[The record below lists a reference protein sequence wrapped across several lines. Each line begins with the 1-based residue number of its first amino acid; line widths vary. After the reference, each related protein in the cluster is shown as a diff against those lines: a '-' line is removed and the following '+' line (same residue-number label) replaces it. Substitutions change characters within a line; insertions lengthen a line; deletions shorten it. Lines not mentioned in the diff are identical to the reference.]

1 MFDLIIH
8 NGRVVDYKN
17 HLDQVTDIAVKDGR
31 IASIG
36 TALGKAKSHLD
47 AKNLLVIPGIVDSH
61 MHASSW
67 LGGPDSLKML
77 ALAGVTTAIEMAG
90 PVDSVKKFIKEN
102 GTGLNIGC
110 LEQLRPG
117 VNLSSNHPSSQEI
130 LRAVQIALKKG
141 AGIRG
146 YVIFSLLR
154 KRNLFGGPRR
164 LHEARIEYPRNG
176 RNNQNSKREEFPS
189 RTHKRLLPWCC
200 TFCGRRDS
208 QSRTIARR
216 TS

>member
-90 PVDSVKKFIKEN
+90 PVDSVKKFTLLSKIICSL
-102 GTGLNIGC
+102 TLASTFT
-110 LEQLRPG
+110 
-117 VNLSSNHPSSQEI
+117 VNP
-130 LRAVQIALKKG
+130 
-141 AGIRG
+141 
-146 YVIFSLLR
+146 
-154 KRNLFGGPRR
+154 GPRK
-164 LHEARIEYPRNG
+164 LKVINKP
-176 RNNQNSKREEFPS
+176 
-189 RTHKRLLPWCC
+189 LL
-200 TFCGRRDS
+200 
-208 QSRTIARR
+208 IK
-216 TS
+216 

>member
-67 LGGPDSLKML
+67 LGGP
-77 ALAGVTTAIEMAG
+77 
-90 PVDSVKKFIKEN
+90 N
-102 GTGLNIGC
+102 C
-110 LEQLRPG
+110 
-117 VNLSSNHPSSQEI
+117 H
-130 LRAVQIALKKG
+130 
-141 AGIRG
+141 
-146 YVIFSLLR
+146 
-154 KRNLFGGPRR
+154 
-164 LHEARIEYPRNG
+164 RNG
-176 RNNQNSKREEFPS
+176 RP
-189 RTHKRLLPWCC
+189 
-200 TFCGRRDS
+200 CGQR
-208 QSRTIARR
+208 
-216 TS
+216 

>member
-47 AKNLLVIPGIVDSH
+47 AKNLLVVPGIVDSH

-90 PVDSVKKFIKEN
+90 PVDSVKKIHK
-102 GTGLNIGC
+102 
-110 LEQLRPG
+110 
-117 VNLSSNHPSSQEI
+117 
-130 LRAVQIALKKG
+130 
-141 AGIRG
+141 
-146 YVIFSLLR
+146 R
-154 KRNLFGGPRR
+154 KRDRIKYWLSGTAQTRR
-164 LHEARIEYPRNG
+164 QSQL
-176 RNNQNSKREEFPS
+176 KPS
-189 RTHKRLLPWCC
+189 
-200 TFCGRRDS
+200 F
-208 QSRTIARR
+208 IARNSSGR
-216 TS
+216 SNRS

>member
-110 LEQLRPG
+110 LEQLRPA

-141 AGIRG
+141 AFGVKLLG
-146 YVIFSLLR
+146 GHYPLEPEFVDTLFSV
-154 KRNLFGGPRR
+154 
-164 LHEARIEYPRNG
+164 
-176 RNNQNSKREEFPS
+176 
-189 RTHKRLLPWCC
+189 
-200 TFCGRRDS
+200 
-208 QSRTIARR
+208 
-216 TS
+216 

>member
-90 PVDSVKKFIKEN
+90 P
-102 GTGLNIGC
+102 
-110 LEQLRPG
+110 
-117 VNLSSNHPSSQEI
+117 
-130 LRAVQIALKKG
+130 
-141 AGIRG
+141 
-146 YVIFSLLR
+146 
-154 KRNLFGGPRR
+154 
-164 LHEARIEYPRNG
+164 
-176 RNNQNSKREEFPS
+176 
-189 RTHKRLLPWCC
+189 
-200 TFCGRRDS
+200 CGQR
-208 QSRTIARR
+208 
-216 TS
+216 

>member
-110 LEQLRPG
+110 LEQLRPA

-141 AGIRG
+141 AFGVKLLSRNPWIR
-146 YVIFSLLR
+146 YFQFAPKTEPFWRSTPA
-154 KRNLFGGPRR
+154 PRSKD
-164 LHEARIEYPRNG
+164 RISAEW
-176 RNNQNSKREEFPS
+176 K
-189 RTHKRLLPWCC
+189 K
-200 TFCGRRDS
+200 
-208 QSRTIARR
+208 
-216 TS
+216 

>member
-141 AGIRG
+141 AFG
-146 YVIFSLLR
+146 VKLL
-154 KRNLFGGPRR
+154 GGHYR

>member
-67 LGGPDSLKML
+67 LGGPRQPEN
-77 ALAGVTTAIEMAG
+77 AG
-90 PVDSVKKFIKEN
+90 
-102 GTGLNIGC
+102 
-110 LEQLRPG
+110 
-117 VNLSSNHPSSQEI
+117 
-130 LRAVQIALKKG
+130 
-141 AGIRG
+141 
-146 YVIFSLLR
+146 FSR
-154 KRNLFGGPRR
+154 CYNC
-164 LHEARIEYPRNG
+164 HRNG
-176 RNNQNSKREEFPS
+176 RP
-189 RTHKRLLPWCC
+189 
-200 TFCGRRDS
+200 CGQR
-208 QSRTIARR
+208 
-216 TS
+216 